1 MAQLPD
7 DAGQMVAA
15 TRRHY
20 DAHHFI
26 EGGSPRVRWWRT
38 FLATFL
44 PDAEVQDALI
54 ADVGSSVG
62 EISRGLIDRG
72 GRLVCLDVS
81 LQSLRRCRVNNPEA
95 VIVHGNAL
103 QLPFADASFD
113 HTISIGVLHHTP
125 DCRLGFHEV
134 ARVTAPGGSIVVFL
148 YNKWSLYNLAYNGF
162 APVRKHVALTS
173 VPEWM
178 VSLMQPLVKLHLGQ
192 RLNSRELRNLMGD
205 ALWTPRATFHSVREV
220 RRWGMEEGLA
230 YHGYRRFFLGYA
242 NVFHFRQPGER
253 HGGLRREQR
262 FKCLR
267 CEASPMVQE
276 PEAVRCPACGHFY
289 AVEEGIVRVIE

>member
-1 MAQLPD
+1 
-7 DAGQMVAA
+7 MVAA

-26 EGGSPRVRWWRT
+26 EGGGPRVKWWRT

-44 PDAEVQDALI
+44 PNEEVRGALI

-72 GRLVCLDVS
+72 ARLVCLDVS
-81 LQSLRRCRVNNPEA
+81 LESLRRCKANNPEA

-103 QLPFADASFD
+103 QLPFADQSFD

-134 ARVTAPGGSIVVFL
+134 ARVTGAGGSMVIFL
-148 YNKWSLYNLAYNGF
+148 YNKWSFYNVVYNGF
-162 APVRKHVALTS
+162 APVRKRVPLTS

-178 VSLMQPLVKLHLGQ
+178 VQLMNPLVKLHLGQ
-192 RLNSRELRNLMGD
+192 SLNGTELRNLVGD

-220 RRWGMEEGLA
+220 RRWSAEEGLLFQ
-230 YHGYRRFFLGYA
+230 GYRRFFLGYA
-242 NVFHFRQPGER
+242 NVFHFRKPGQRTPEM
-253 HGGLRREQR
+253 RREPQ
-262 FKCLR
+262 FMCLH
-267 CEASPMVQE
+267 CKFAPMHHEAD
-276 PEAVRCPACGHFY
+276 AVRCPACGRAY
-289 AVEEGIVRVIE
+289 EIQGGIVRVME